1 MQSDVPLSYMSE
13 HFKSSRSQPQVIL
26 TQQHKTH

>member
-1 MQSDVPLSYMSE
+1 MQSDVHLSYMSE
-13 HFKSSRSQPQVIL
+13 HFKYTPSQPQVIL